1 MGTQEL
7 LQKLIVRYGADKPF
21 KDEELFDTIA
31 SLTYP
36 SIKDF
41 LVKYVDG
48 TEPLPFKEQFTKVGI
63 EVNPNITK
71 IKVATNPTA
80 EQVALRKAWIGE

>member
-1 MGTQEL
+1 ME
-7 LQKLIVRYGADKPF
+7 RYGADKPF

-48 TEPLPFKEQFTKVGI
+48 TEPLPLKEQLAKVGLETNPDFTKV
-63 EVNPNITK
+63 NI
-71 IKVATNPTA
+71 ATNPTP
-80 EQVALRKAWIGE
+80 EQLTLRKAWIGE